1 MANVQDLEDLIDS
14 FLKLRDLN
22 RNVKVDLRIS
32 CKMGLFLAMAVEQSL
47 AWTDP
52 SNLMKR
58 IVSEEDRARLQ
69 ELATEILQKSEAEEF
84 YGLVKKIA
92 KRQ

>member
-1 MANVQDLEDLIDS
+1 MAKVQELEDLIDS

-32 CKMGLFLAMAVEQSL
+32 CKMGLFLAMAVEQGL
-47 AWTDP
+47 LWADP
-52 SNLMKR
+52 ANLMNR
-58 IVSEEDRARLQ
+58 LVSEEDRSKLQ

-84 YGLVKKIA
+84 YGLVKKLA
-92 KRQ
+92 RC

>member
-22 RNVKVDLRIS
+22 RSVKVDLRIS
-32 CKMGLFLAMAVEQSL
+32 CKMGLLLGLAVEQSL
-47 AWTDP
+47 LWADP
-52 SNLMKR
+52 ANLMKR
-58 IVSEEDRARLQ
+58 IVSEEDRAKLQ
-69 ELATEILQKSEAEEF
+69 ELAAEILQKSEAEEF

-92 KRQ
+92 KR

>member
-1 MANVQDLEDLIDS
+1 MANVQDQEELIDS

-47 AWTDP
+47 LWADP
-52 SNLMKR
+52 ANLMKR
-58 IVSEEDRARLQ
+58 IVSEEDRVKLQ
-69 ELATEILQKSEAEEF
+69 ELSTEILQKSEAEEF
-84 YGLVKKIA
+84 YHLVKKLA
-92 KRQ
+92 KR

>member
-1 MANVQDLEDLIDS
+1 MAAVQDVGDLMDS

-32 CKMGLFLAMAVEQSL
+32 CKMGLLLAMAVEQSL
-47 AWTDP
+47 LWDDP
-52 SNLMKR
+52 ANMMKR
-58 IVSEEDRARLQ
+58 IVSDEDRVKLQ
-69 ELATEILQKSEAEEF
+69 DLSDEILHKAEAEEF

-92 KRQ
+92 KR

>member
-1 MANVQDLEDLIDS
+1 MASVQEPEDLIDS

-32 CKMGLFLAMAVEQSL
+32 CKTGLFLAMAVEQSL
-47 AWTDP
+47 LWTDP
-52 SNLMKR
+52 ANLMKR
-58 IVSEEDRARLQ
+58 ILSEEDRAKLQ
-69 ELATEILQKSEAEEF
+69 ELSAEILLKAEAEEF

-92 KRQ
+92 KR

>member
-1 MANVQDLEDLIDS
+1 MIDS

-22 RNVKVDLRIS
+22 RNVRVDLRIS
-32 CKMGLFLAMAVEQSL
+32 CKMGLLLAMAVEQSL
-47 AWTDP
+47 LWTDP

-58 IVSEEDRARLQ
+58 IVSDEDRVKLQ
-69 ELATEILQKSEAEEF
+69 ELGSEILQKAEAEEF

-92 KRQ
+92 KR

>member
-1 MANVQDLEDLIDS
+1 MASVQDQEDLFDS

-47 AWTDP
+47 QSAEP
-52 SNLMKR
+52 AGLLKR
-58 IVSEEDRARLQ
+58 LVSDEDRTKLQ
-69 ELATEILQKSEAEEF
+69 ELVTEILQKSESEES
-84 YGLVKKIA
+84 YGFLKKLA
-92 KRQ
+92 KR

>member
-1 MANVQDLEDLIDS
+1 MANVQEHEELIDS

-22 RNVKVDLRIS
+22 RSVKVDLRIS

-47 AWTDP
+47 QSGDP
-52 SNLMKR
+52 GNLVKR
-58 IVSEEDRARLQ
+58 IMSAEDQAKLQ
-69 ELATEILQKSEAEEF
+69 ELAGEILQKAEAEEF

-92 KRQ
+92 KR